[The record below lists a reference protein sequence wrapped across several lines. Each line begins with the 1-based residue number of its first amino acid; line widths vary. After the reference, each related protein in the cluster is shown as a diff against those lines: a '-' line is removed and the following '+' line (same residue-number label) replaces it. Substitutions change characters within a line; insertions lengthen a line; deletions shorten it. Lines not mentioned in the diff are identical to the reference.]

1 MTYASIN
8 GSLTPVQ
15 NAVVPVS
22 DINFTY
28 GYGVYETLKLRKRQ
42 IYFIE
47 LHAERLLHSAAILN
61 IEHDFTAECIRNTII
76 SLVIANKVENSN
88 IKVLLIGGADSK
100 SANLYIMQLNP
111 LFPERKLYK
120 QGCRL
125 ISYKGERHFPKAKS
139 LSMLLSSIAYHQA
152 IQNNA
157 YDALLIDRYNTITE
171 GTRTNFFAIKNDTVI
186 SPPEDK
192 ILSGVTR
199 LTLMECLKQNGI
211 HFTEEDLKLENSD
224 TWDACFITS
233 TSTKVMPVTHINNQ
247 EFKIPELLLHIK
259 QIYDAFL
266 KDEYEKHAPLW

>member
-8 GSLTPVQ
+8 DSLIAVQ
-15 NAVVPVS
+15 DAVVPVS

-42 IYFIE
+42 VYFIK
-47 LHAERLLHSAAILN
+47 LHAERLIHSAAILN
-61 IEHDFTAECIRNTII
+61 IGHNFTVEYIQNAIEK
-76 SLVIANKVENSN
+76 LVIANKVENSN
-88 IKVLLIGGADSK
+88 IKVLLIGGADST

-152 IQNNA
+152 IQKNA

-199 LTLMECLKQNGI
+199 LTLMACLKKNGI
-211 HFTEEDLKLENSD
+211 QFTEKDLKLENSD

-233 TSTKVMPVTHINNQ
+233 TSTKVMPVTHIDDQ
-247 EFKIPELLLHIK
+247 EFSISDLLLNIK
-259 QIYDAFL
+259 QLYDAFL
-266 KDEYEKHAPLW
+266 KDEYQKHTPLW